1 MINLHNSLTTIIL
14 ISMIKLEETHLHQM
28 HLKEETNQIKSINKD
43 KFRNRSLMMVKDM
56 HLILH
61 NPK

>member
-1 MINLHNSLTTIIL
+1 
-14 ISMIKLEETHLHQM
+14 MIKLEEMHLHQM